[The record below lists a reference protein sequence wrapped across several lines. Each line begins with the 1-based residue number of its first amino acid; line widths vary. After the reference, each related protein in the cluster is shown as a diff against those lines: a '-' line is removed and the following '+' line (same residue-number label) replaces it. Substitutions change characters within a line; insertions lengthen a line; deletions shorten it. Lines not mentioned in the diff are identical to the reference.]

1 MRSIPIL
8 GHRGYRAKFTEN
20 TLEAF
25 EKAIEFGADGIE
37 YDTRLTKDKVP
48 VVLHDDNLER
58 LSGKNIKLSDITFEE
73 LQKIKLDNGQSVP
86 KVEDVLKV
94 LDEPSFLNLE
104 VKEVEAAIP
113 SYELTKKY
121 NALNRTL
128 FSSFK
133 VDALREIRKIDKDVK
148 LGLLVDYDSLNNLI
162 DLNKELNFFSL
173 NLWVD
178 KLNERKLIS
187 KAFLRKWRKSGMKIY
202 LWTLNNPKDLKTFK
216 GLYDGII
223 TDEVELIIDSF
234 DSL

>member
-86 KVEDVLKV
+86 KIEDVLKV

>member
-86 KVEDVLKV
+86 KVEDVLKI

-202 LWTLNNPKDLKTFK
+202 LWTLNDPKDLKTFK

>member
-86 KVEDVLKV
+86 KIEDVLKV
-94 LDEPSFLNLE
+94 LDESSFLNLE

>member
-1 MRSIPIL
+1 MRSISIL

-94 LDEPSFLNLE
+94 LDESSFLNLE